1 MESQQD
7 SHNTIQPK
15 GNGVVEQN
23 NRSLGKSLH
32 ALLLGVSQNE
42 WDDLLP
48 HIMRVH
54 RALPSTSTGETPNML
69 MLGRELRIP
78 DQVTFYSPPTQLP
91 TSEYV
96 TQMLTRLEKIIPCF
110 AMNKGKPDKQIQ
122 MNLPCFKQET
132 RSG

>member
-15 GNGVVEQN
+15 GNGVVERN

-48 HIMRVH
+48 HIVRVH
-54 RALPSTSTGETPNML
+54 RALPSTSAGETPNML
-69 MLGRELRIP
+69 MLGRQLRIP
-78 DQVTFYSPPTQLP
+78 EQVTSHSPPTQLP
-91 TSEYV
+91 TCEYV
-96 TQMLTRLEKIIPCF
+96 SQCSLGWRKFIPSF

-122 MNLPCFKQET
+122 IILSCF
-132 RSG
+132 R